1 MTDPRTSGSGPSPD
15 LHANGVEPAT
25 GRFGG
30 YAVTSVDDVAAPDED
45 GYDWHAPQTLAPQYG
60 QYGEENTTESVQPDP
75 AYQQSAQAWWDQVRA
90 GAGAGGVGAAT
101 GPGSGEQPTDYSGLS
116 ADYDHTT
123 SISHAPP
130 PVAPAPAP
138 VPSPLPSE
146 PATDYAPEYVPAYG
160 GGGYDDQRW
169 NQQSNGYSAGPR
181 DDDRPSVTD
190 RGAAGPRRARLSL
203 RHIDPWSTL
212 KFALVLS
219 VALFVVWMVAVGVLY
234 GVLSGMGV
242 WDKINSTVN
251 EVNGST
257 GKTVTPQI
265 VLGIA
270 GVIGGVSIVLFTALA
285 TIGSFIYNLCAD
297 MVGGLEVTLAERD

>member
-1 MTDPRTSGSGPSPD
+1 VTDPRTSGSGPSPD

-30 YAVTSVDDVAAPDED
+30 FAVTSVDDVSAPDED
-45 GYDWHAPQTLAPQYG
+45 GYDWHAPQTLAPR
-60 QYGEENTTESVQPDP
+60 YGEESGAESAQPDP
-75 AYQQSAQAWWDQVRA
+75 SYQQSAQAWWDQVRA
-90 GAGAGGVGAAT
+90 GAGAGAVT
-101 GPGSGEQPTDYSGLS
+101 GPGSGEHPAEPAGYAGISTEN
-116 ADYDHTT
+116 DHTA
-123 SISHAPP
+123 SISHVPP
-130 PVAPAPAP
+130 SVAPAPQP
-138 VPSPLPSE
+138 E
-146 PATDYAPEYVPAYG
+146 PAPEFVPAYN

-169 NQQSNGYSAGPR
+169 SQQPANGYAATTTNQPHV
-181 DDDRPSVTD
+181 DDRAPLPD
-190 RGAAGPRRARLSL
+190 RSSSAGPRRAKLSL
-203 RHIDPWSTL
+203 RRIDPWSTL
-212 KFALVLS
+212 KFTLVLS

-251 EVNGST
+251 EVNGSN

>member
-1 MTDPRTSGSGPSPD
+1 VTDPRTSGSGPSPD

-45 GYDWHAPQTLAPQYG
+45 GYDWHAPQTLAPR
-60 QYGEENTTESVQPDP
+60 YGEESSAESAQPDP
-75 AYQQSAQAWWDQVRA
+75 AYQQSAQDWWDQVRA
-90 GAGAGGVGAAT
+90 GAGVAT
-101 GPGSGEQPTDYSGLS
+101 GPGSGEHPAEPGGYAGFP
-116 ADYDHTT
+116 AENDHTA
-123 SISHAPP
+123 SISHVPP
-130 PVAPAPAP
+130 SVAPAAQPEP
-138 VPSPLPSE
+138 VHE
-146 PATDYAPEYVPAYG
+146 FVPAYN
-160 GGGYDDQRW
+160 GGGYDEQRW
-169 NQQSNGYSAGPR
+169 TPQANGYQPDSQQRVDDRSAIP
-181 DDDRPSVTD
+181 DRPST
-190 RGAAGPRRARLSL
+190 GAGPRRARLSL

-212 KFALVLS
+212 KFTLVLS
-219 VALFVVWMVAVGVLY
+219 VALFVVWMVAIGVLY

-251 EVNGST
+251 EVNGSN
-257 GKTVTPQI
+257 GNTVTPQI

>member
-45 GYDWHAPQTLAPQYG
+45 GYDWHTPQTLAPQYG
-60 QYGEENTTESVQPDP
+60 EEANAESAQPDP

-90 GAGAGGVGAAT
+90 GAGTVTT
-101 GPGSGEQPTDYSGLS
+101 GYSSGEQPAEPAGYSGY
-116 ADYDHTT
+116 APEDDHTA
-123 SISHAPP
+123 SISHVPP
-130 PVAPAPAP
+130 SVAPAAPTEPPA
-138 VPSPLPSE
+138 E
-146 PATDYAPEYVPAYG
+146 FVPAYNG
-160 GGGYDDQRW
+160 SGYEEQRW
-169 NQQSNGYSAGPR
+169 APPTNSYAGNHQQAV
-181 DDDRPSVTD
+181 DDRASLSG
-190 RGAAGPRRARLSL
+190 RSSAGPRRARLSL

-212 KFALVLS
+212 KFTLVLS

-251 EVNGST
+251 EVNGSN

>member
-30 YAVTSVDDVAAPDED
+30 YAVTSVDDVSAPDED
-45 GYDWHAPQTLAPQYG
+45 GYDWHAPQTLAPR
-60 QYGEENTTESVQPDP
+60 YGEESNADNASPEPS
-75 AYQQSAQAWWDQVRA
+75 YHQSAEAWWDQVRA
-90 GAGAGGVGAAT
+90 GAGAVT
-101 GPGSGEQPTDYSGLS
+101 GPGSGEHPAGYAGLS
-116 ADYDHTT
+116 EESDHTA
-123 SISHAPP
+123 SISHVPP
-130 PVAPAPAP
+130 SVAPAAP
-138 VPSPLPSE
+138 PE
-146 PATDYAPEYVPAYG
+146 PAPEYVPAYN

-169 NQQSNGYSAGPR
+169 NAQPTNGYAPPTHQPQV
-181 DDDRPSVTD
+181 DDRPPITD
-190 RGAAGPRRARLSL
+190 RPLTGAGPRRARLSL

-212 KFALVLS
+212 KFTLVLS

-251 EVNGST
+251 EVNGSN